1 MILIYISF
9 LYLYNIFILF
19 FQKILS
25 SLILRN
31 KNKMEFI
38 NEDEDTYLHFVKRNN
53 YLTKIVQENERIKNE
68 KLRIYVNTTNH
79 IKILKERV
87 KELEDI
93 INKDKENYIISRD
106 NNINNLKKLKGIINE
121 YMY

>member
-1 MILIYISF
+1 L
-9 LYLYNIFILF
+9 NI

-31 KNKMEFI
+31 KNKMESI
-38 NEDEDTYLHFVKRNN
+38 NKDEDIYLQFAKRNN

-68 KLRIYVNTTNH
+68 KLRNYNSTNNQ
-79 IKILKERV
+79 IILLKEKV

-93 INKDKENYIISRD
+93 IKKDKENYIILRD
-106 NNINNLKKLKGIINE
+106 NKINNLNNLKSIIYE
-121 YMY
+121 YKY

>member
-1 MILIYISF
+1 
-9 LYLYNIFILF
+9 
-19 FQKILS
+19 
-25 SLILRN
+25 
-31 KNKMEFI
+31 MEFI

-68 KLRIYVNTTNH
+68 RLRKYVNTTNH

-93 INKDKENYIISRD
+93 INKDKENYILSRD